1 MPFIKFPYVSLK
13 QEQILKYPNHRP
25 LSEDYVLYCIWT
37 PVTEPT
43 KPQHTYKK
51 VHTAMIKLRP
61 YMEDEEVNKHLSEY
75 GELGFDDIPS
85 WLKNEVKARNLI
97 YEKRMPTEMEQW
109 ETVSDAREHRIM
121 NKELTQQD
129 YIAKYRKGKS
139 ITLIT

>member
-1 MPFIKFPYVSLK
+1 
-13 QEQILKYPNHRP
+13 
-25 LSEDYVLYCIWT
+25 
-37 PVTEPT
+37 
-43 KPQHTYKK
+43 
-51 VHTAMIKLRP
+51 MIKLRP

>member
-1 MPFIKFPYVSLK
+1 MKFITLEEEQQYMRSNSLPLDDNYVIVCIYHTPFSSEQRKKFTMKRKSKLGLPMDKLK
-13 QEQILKYPNHRP
+13 
-25 LSEDYVLYCIWT
+25 
-37 PVTEPT
+37 
-43 KPQHTYKK
+43 
-51 VHTAMIKLRP
+51 P
-61 YMEDEEVNKHLSEY
+61 YMTDEEVNKHLSEY